1 MNRSAIFLA
10 LLLSLQI
17 LSFIP
22 FGYLNLPIFIGEAQA
37 VPTITEESCSTRTD
51 YPNGTGVFSTRKCRV
66 WDGNSWEKW
75 YVKQGFGAD
84 DTTYQ
89 IANGKIGYEL
99 HKDFGNLTYYNI
111 GFNET
116 RVTMEHWTVEVNV
129 NGIWYDTLV
138 HTVEPTIS
146 YHSNSTGLY
155 LTMVKEKND
164 LRLELVHVIKE
175 GLPMK
180 HNLNIKSTNSTSY
193 EYRLVQN
200 WDGIQDATQ
209 IVQRGGNT
217 STTTALGSEA
227 NSSASNGHTFI
238 FRDSSGKDLVEES
251 QLSARGQFHH
261 VLYGLSGGHG
271 YAKYYFQNPT
281 NQTLASGEHFTVDPT
296 TASLSR
302 DSSANY
308 SGTWLGSGTSGSTCQ
323 PSGNPTWYDD
333 SAHSNMQVGLEDS
346 SRCYVV
352 KLVYDLSSIPT
363 AAVVSASSVDF
374 TTAGVHTHY
383 CNGTGGSSGTGGC
396 PLVEIVYVPNT
407 TDSCA
412 GTTDGDVFRTGALIA
427 TPFGVW
433 GAEGNPHTEWEG
445 NDITLDSAINSPLT
459 TDIAAA
465 GTACLVFSQY
475 QSASDSVDIAGD
487 SGTQHD
493 FFAWNTWGLNYD
505 ITYSIPAEYTQTIV
519 LKTSDGI
526 TALDFGDPELEIQ
539 MTNGTTLAYTNCVSG
554 VTIGTC
560 KFTTASTTG
569 DSSWEIRGKWANT
582 GTPVAVMIEGKPS
595 HNITVTADA
604 THTLDLSLHEGT
616 KMMFYDNNG
625 ALASP
630 QNVTV
635 NFGNGT
641 SKNFATFDSQGART
655 IGWVTNGTNTVEAVY
670 KLGGNRI
677 ANGSATFAVTADSQ
691 SFSFRQRVYL
701 LNFDFNSND
710 RLLQNI
716 EPTAISF
723 GVNNGTVG
731 DVFTKTSYNSL
742 QFGND
747 TVTVGAIRFQG
758 QNMIKNGTGYAITE
772 TETVNWVLQYYA
784 QVWHFKSNDHALAI
798 TPTNFQYT
806 APNSTEFTH
815 TDFTKT
821 YYIGNG
827 SLTPKGVTYQGGGV
841 IKNQTAITINGN
853 AHLLNLQYYKLDMIF
868 AAHERKLQDVKP
880 DIFQF
885 QLQNGTEIV
894 LQGSGGTNNIL
905 SGLYYGNQTLTPEGI
920 TFNGQGV
927 LQNTTAYSIT
937 AEDKVEWI
945 INWFELEFQFY
956 SQDGILDITPTNFQ
970 LQMPN
975 GTVIVM
981 TTDFTSHFVGNGSI
995 TPQGITYQ
1003 GQGMIKNQ
1011 TVISITTSYAYSFP
1025 LKYYKQ
1031 DMTFTPTDNA
1041 FAVTPTNFQVVLTNS
1056 TEKTITTNFDS
1067 VYVGN
1072 GTLTPKGITYMG
1084 QGMILNQ
1091 TAHTVVGAS
1100 SGADKVQWYIQYY
1113 KVQVFFMSDDQQ
1125 LKNIP
1130 AQVFEYTAPNSTV
1143 IDQTAHYATGVYIGN
1158 GTLTPRG
1165 ISYQNSGMIKNQTA
1179 LTVDG
1184 AKSWG
1189 FRLRYY
1195 PLSFTFTSDDR
1206 ALQGIVPTNFQFT
1219 GVNSTVL
1226 TMTSGY
1232 APYIGN
1238 GTLTPRGITYL
1249 GQGMIN
1255 NNTAITISAA
1265 DSYSFRL
1272 KLYKIVLNFAS
1283 IDSALKPS
1291 PSQITYA
1298 APNGTNIAQTANY
1311 DDSYIGNGTLTPQ
1324 GITFKSTGMILNNT
1338 AFTIDSSETHLLRMK
1353 YLTQN
1358 FVFRATMS
1366 GSVITPTN
1374 LIMTLQN
1381 TTQVTLTSFSGYY
1394 FGNQTVASVDTIT
1407 VGSLDAKK
1415 NSTGFAIA
1423 TDNDDWLLWTLE
1435 CCDISFKFYSHD
1447 RLFSFEPT
1455 TFEFDMGNGTYITL
1469 TSYDNKQFSDSDT
1482 VTPRAVRF
1490 LGQNIILN
1498 STAFTIDDSNGLTQT
1513 FSIRTQLY
1521 DINWDFASVDSEL
1534 DLFTTLTNFQYLAP
1548 NGTAITQVTHLIG
1561 SYIGNGTL
1569 TPITLKYDGQGILV
1583 NNTAITIDASETHL
1597 IRGQWYK
1604 LNFDFMSNNRALVIP
1619 DAQIQMTYQA
1629 SNGTEIEQTS
1639 DLGDFYIGNGTITP
1653 QGITFL
1659 GQGMINNATGF
1670 TISGSECRTQALLSN
1685 TCNFSF
1691 RIQYYNV
1698 SINLLS
1704 NNGVLE
1710 LNPTNF
1716 KAVVANTTIPFT
1728 ATVKT
1733 IYLGN
1738 GTLTPHVFTFQG
1750 QNIIS
1755 NMTAVTIDSDTTFN
1769 FYGRYYNVSMHFLTD
1784 NGTNFIPAKFIYNL
1798 GNTTEVDQSS
1808 AFGSGVYIANQTLT
1822 QHTIL
1827 YHAQS
1832 VHLNQTAINIVADG
1846 VISFRTQVFHNT
1858 LVFISTD
1865 HLLYITPDNMTL
1877 IAPNGTEITIT
1888 DFTQPYIVGNGTI
1901 TPKNIEFQ
1909 GTNMI
1914 LNQTAVTIDDTEEH
1928 LFNVQYYPIT
1938 MNFASV
1944 AINNIELGITPESM
1958 LFTGA
1963 NGTQSTAT
1971 SFASPVYLGNQSGL
1985 IINEIIYQGTN
1996 MNLNGSSLSIS
2007 GAGQYLF
2014 RVQYYPVQ
2022 VQMTTFNLNATSLSG
2037 LGIQLRV
2044 EAINGTTYITSMNST
2059 GGRTMYLGNG
2069 TSLIGANWQGIRISP
2084 MHSHYLNATIA
2095 DSLPTSLNKN
2105 NATHNAVWIPIRLFQ
2120 DSTTNANILLALE
2133 GLDINCQVVG
2143 RSNSS
2148 CVSFSTNRL
2157 TFDANNTA
2165 RTRMVIKLVD
2175 ASMGLREVTEVLGLW
2190 WNGTGTNYIP
2200 ATEADCISSSYNGTW
2215 DSTNLTCTSVWR
2227 FPVNSWNWDS
2237 GNRVFTLDIPF
2248 QSGLNFTVAVPGTI
2262 SYGGSNF
2269 TASLSQS
2276 QACLVDGDL
2285 ICALTSP
2292 YTNDQSGL
2300 GQWFYAIMMAMPP
2313 LMVFIRTGSVG
2324 PFMIILWIS
2333 IWAYGAFAPVA
2344 NLIGLESG
2352 TVLLPSSV
2360 IAVSY
2365 LILLLSIAA
2374 TLYKLLKKP

>member
-1 MNRSAIFLA
+1 MELNNKSAIFLA
-10 LLLSLQI
+10 LLLAVQI
-17 LSFIP
+17 LTLIP
-22 FGYLNLPIFIGEAQA
+22 FGFINLPIIIRDVNA
-37 VPTITEESCSTRTD
+37 VSSVEESSCSSITK
-51 YPNGTGVFSTRKCRV
+51 YANGTNTFSTRKCKV

-75 YVKQGFGAD
+75 HVNQGFGAD

-89 IANGKIGYEL
+89 IANGKIGYEM
-99 HKDFGNLTYYNI
+99 HKNTGNLTYHNLY
-111 GFNET
+111 FNDT
-116 RVTMEHWTVEVNV
+116 RVSMEHWSVEVNV
-129 NGIWYDTLV
+129 NGSWHDTLV
-138 HTVEPTIS
+138 HTDEPTVS
-146 YHSNSTGLY
+146 YHSNSSGLY

-164 LRLELVHVIKE
+164 VRLELVHVIEEDK
-175 GLPMK
+175 PMK
-180 HNLNIKSTNSTSY
+180 HNLNIKSSNSTAY

-200 WDGIQDATQ
+200 WDGIQDAVQ
-209 IVQRGGNT
+209 VVQRGGST
-217 STTTALGSEA
+217 STTTTLGSEA

-238 FRDSSGKDLVEES
+238 FRDSSGNDIVEES

-261 VLYGLSGGHG
+261 VLYGLNGGHG
-271 YAKYYFQNPT
+271 YAKYYFQNAA
-281 NQTLASGEHFTVDPT
+281 NQTLSSGQHFTVDPA
-296 TASLSR
+296 TATISR
-302 DSSANY
+302 DSSSNY
-308 SGTWLGSGTSGSTCQ
+308 SGVWLGNNGGSGSLCV
-323 PSGNPTWYDD
+323 GIANWYDD
-333 SAHSNMQVGLEDS
+333 SAHGVVNVGREDAG
-346 SRCYVV
+346 RCYIE
-352 KLVYDLSSIPT
+352 KLVYDLSSIST
-363 AAVVSASSVDF
+363 SATVTKAEFNIGSVN
-374 TTAGVHTHY
+374 TGY
-383 CNGTGGSSGTGGC
+383 CRGSGGASGYGGC
-396 PLVEIVYVPNT
+396 PLIKITYVPHG
-407 TDSCA
+407 TDDC
-412 GTTDGDVFRTGALIA
+412 GGYTDVDLMKTGAN
-427 TPFGVW
+427 TPSGFSPASIVGLQD
-433 GAEGNPHTEWEG
+433 GNPKSQWE
-445 NDITLDSAINSPLT
+445 NSDIELSHNTNQVNSYIT
-459 TDIAAA
+459 TDISNGDIGCFVWSETGEANV
-465 GTACLVFSQY
+465 GTA
-475 QSASDSVDIAGD
+475 SDN
-487 SGTQHD
+487 D
-493 FFAWNTWGLNYD
+493 FFTFPFPDLT
-505 ITYSIPAEYTQTIV
+505 ITYTTVSVYTQTIN
-519 LKTSDGI
+519 LKTSDGT

-539 MTNGTTLAYTNCVSG
+539 MTNGTTLSYTNCVNG
-554 VTIGTC
+554 GTIGTC
-560 KFTTASTTG
+560 TFSSKSDS

-595 HNITVTADA
+595 HNITVTS
-604 THTLDLSLHEGT
+604 TQSHTLDLSLHEGT
-616 KMMFYDNNG
+616 KMMFYDDNG
-625 ALASP
+625 LLASP

-635 NFGNGT
+635 NWNNGT
-641 SKNFATFDSQGART
+641 SKNFATFDSQGVRT
-655 IGWVTNGTNTVEAVY
+655 IGWVTNGTSTVEAVY

-691 SFSFRQRVYL
+691 SFSFKQRVYL

-772 TETVNWVLQYYA
+772 ARTVNWVLQYYA

-841 IKNQTAITINGN
+841 IKNQTAITINGD
-853 AHLLNLQYYKLDMIF
+853 AHLLNLQYYKLDMVF

-894 LQGSGGTNNIL
+894 LQGSGGSNNIL

-927 LQNTTAYSIT
+927 LQNTTAYAISV
-937 AEDKVEWI
+937 EDKVEWI

-956 SQDGILDITPTNFQ
+956 SQDGQLDITPTNFQ

-981 TTDFTSHFVGNGSI
+981 TTDFTSHFTGNGSI

-1011 TVISITTSYAYSFP
+1011 TGISITTSDAYSFP

-1056 TEKTITTNFDS
+1056 TEKTITTDFDS

-1072 GTLTPKGITYMG
+1072 GTLTPRGITYQG

-1091 TAHTVVGAS
+1091 TAHTVVGDS

-1113 KVQVFFMSDDQQ
+1113 KVQVYFMSDDQE

-1324 GITFKSTGMILNNT
+1324 GITFQSTGMILNNT
-1338 AFTIDSSETHLLRMK
+1338 AFTIDASETHLLRMK
-1353 YLTQN
+1353 YLKQN
-1358 FVFRATMS
+1358 FGFRNTLS
-1366 GSVITPTN
+1366 GNVITPTN

-1394 FGNQTVASVDTIT
+1394 FGNQTVSSVDTIT

-1415 NSTGFAIA
+1415 NATGFTIA

-1435 CCDISFKFYSHD
+1435 CCTVSFKFYSHD

-1455 TFEFDMGNGTYITL
+1455 TFEMDMGNGTYVSL
-1469 TSYDNKQFSDSDT
+1469 TSYTGRQFADSDT
-1482 VTPRAVRF
+1482 ITPRAVRF

-1534 DLFTTLTNFQYLAP
+1534 DLFTTLTNWQYQAP
-1548 NGTAITQVTHLIG
+1548 NGTAITQTTHLVS

-1583 NNTAITIDASETHL
+1583 NNTGITIDASETHL

-1604 LNFDFMSNNRALVIP
+1604 LNFDFMSNNRALTIP
-1619 DAQIQMTYQA
+1619 DAQIAMTFLNTNG
-1629 SNGTEIEQTS
+1629 SNTAMTS
-1639 DLGDFYIGNGTITP
+1639 DLDDFYVGNGTITP

-1659 GQGMINNATGF
+1659 GQGMLNNNSLV
-1670 TISGSECRTQALLSN
+1670 TISAADCRTFALAGNS
-1685 TCNFSF
+1685 CNFSF

-1704 NNGVLE
+1704 NDGALE
-1710 LNPTNF
+1710 LDQTNF
-1716 KAVVANTTIPFT
+1716 KGVVANTSTPFT

-1738 GTLTPHVFTFQG
+1738 GTLTPHVFTYKG
-1750 QNIIS
+1750 QNIIN
-1755 NMTAVTIDSDTTFN
+1755 NMTAVTINADTTLN

-1784 NGTNFIPAKFIYNL
+1784 NGTNFTPTKFIYNL
-1798 GNTTEVDQSS
+1798 GNTTEVDQSTNF
-1808 AFGSGVYIANQTLT
+1808 ASGVYIANQTLT
-1822 QHTIL
+1822 PHTIL

-1832 VHLNQTAINIVADG
+1832 VQLNQTAVNIVADG
-1846 VISFRTQVFHNT
+1846 TISFRTQVFHNT

-1865 HLLYITPDNMTL
+1865 HLLYITPQEFTFV
-1877 IAPNGTEITIT
+1877 APNGTEVTIT
-1888 DFTQPYIVGNGTI
+1888 DFTAPYVVGNGTI
-1901 TPKNIEFQ
+1901 TPIKIGFQ
-1909 GTNMI
+1909 GTNML
-1914 LNQTAVTIDDTEEH
+1914 LNNTAVTIDDTEEH
-1928 LFNVQYYPIT
+1928 LFNVQYYPVT
-1938 MNFASV
+1938 MNFATV
-1944 AINNIELGITPESM
+1944 QINNVELGVTPESM
-1958 LFTGA
+1958 VFTGA
-1963 NGTQSTAT
+1963 NGTQSTAI
-1971 SFASPVYLGNQSGL
+1971 SFANPVYLGNQTGL
-1985 IINEIIYQGTN
+1985 IVNQINYQGTN
-1996 MNLNGSSLSIS
+1996 MNLNGSSLTIS

-2022 VQMTTFNLNATSLSG
+2022 VQMTTFNLNATAVTG
-2037 LGIQLRV
+2037 LDIQLRV
-2044 EAINGTTYITSMNST
+2044 QAINGTTYITSMNST

-2069 TSLIGANWQGIRISP
+2069 TSLIAANWQGIRVSP
-2084 MHSHYLNATIA
+2084 WHSHYLNATIA
-2095 DSLPTSLNKN
+2095 DSLPTSLNRN
-2105 NATHNAVWIPIRLFQ
+2105 NATQNAVWIPIQLFQ
-2120 DSTTNANILLALE
+2120 DSTTNANMLVALE
-2133 GLDINCQVVG
+2133 GIDINCQSIG

-2148 CVSFSTNRL
+2148 CVSFSQNRL
-2157 TFDANNTA
+2157 TFDANSTA

-2175 ASMGLREVTEVLGLW
+2175 ASMGLREVTEVQGLW
-2190 WNGTGTNYIP
+2190 WNNTGTNYIP
-2200 ATEADCISSSYNGTW
+2200 ATESECIGSSYNGTW
-2215 DSTNLTCTSVWR
+2215 DNVNLTCTSVWK
-2227 FPVNSWNWDS
+2227 FPDNSWNWNS
-2237 GNRVFTLDIPF
+2237 GDRVFKLDIPF
-2248 QSGLNFTVAVPGTI
+2248 QSGLNFTIAVPGTI

-2276 QACLVDGDL
+2276 QACLVDGNL

-2292 YTNDQSGL
+2292 YTNDQSGV
-2300 GQWFYAIMMAMPP
+2300 GQWFYTIMMALPP
-2313 LMVFIRTGSVG
+2313 IMVFIRTGSVG

-2333 IWAYGAFAPVA
+2333 IWAYGAFAPLLGPA
-2344 NLIGLESG
+2344 SAPGGI
-2352 TVLLPSSV
+2352 LLPGSV
-2360 IAVSY
+2360 IAISY

-2374 TLYKLLKKP
+2374 TLYKLLKRP